1 VISSL
6 RGRCPRPLDECATY
20 TYGNKNS
27 RKFTT
32 SKAKSSQPILT
43 QNLFAKFL
51 ESRPSGIS
59 PRSVEAYNY
68 TLKGLIGKP
77 VTSEAISAYLNS
89 LSCANGKL
97 KFYSC
102 LRALCNWLCLNDHLT
117 DNPIKKVAKPRTKE
131 KILPAI
137 NKEQLQMLLEHC
149 HCERDKAFI
158 SLLWYSGMRLS
169 EAIGVRGRDFNW
181 TEGIVSVLGK
191 GNRYRKALAANGLVS
206 QWFAEHDSFELN
218 KGGAQTML
226 KRLTAET
233 GIQCNAHAFR
243 RGFAVHQVK
252 SGLSTRVV
260 QALGGWET
268 IAMVERYSKSL
279 TFDDAVQLYRQANG
293 HDD

>member
-1 VISSL
+1 M
-6 RGRCPRPLDECATY
+6 R
-20 TYGNKNS
+20 
-27 RKFTT
+27 
-32 SKAKSSQPILT
+32 
-43 QNLFAKFL
+43 FL

-59 PRSVEAYNY
+59 PRSIEAYNY
-68 TLKGLIGKP
+68 TLKGFIGKP
-77 VTSEAISAYLNS
+77 LTSQACSAYLNS
-89 LSCANGKL
+89 LTCHNGRL

-102 LRALCNWLCLNDHLT
+102 LRALYNWLYLNDYLT

-131 KILPAI
+131 RILPTI
-137 NKEQLQMLLEHC
+137 SKEQLQMLLEHC
-149 HCERDKAFI
+149 HCERDRAFI

-169 EAIGVRGRDFNW
+169 EAISVRTGDFSW
-181 TEGIVSVLGK
+181 SEGTVTVLGK
-191 GNRYRKALAANGLVS
+191 GNKYRKALAANGLVT

-233 GIQCNAHAFR
+233 GIHCNAHAFR
-243 RGFAVHQVK
+243 RGFAVHQIK

-279 TFDDAVQLYRQANG
+279 TFDNALQLYKQANG
-293 HDD
+293 REV